1 MIRRWSRPLQRTI
14 ILALGWW
21 LSICSAAPPDL
32 QSYGTAA
39 LLEVEYF
46 SWEAFRHLP
55 SPCAK
60 EVQAFYI
67 DYAYRAYE
75 AGAIDKTAYNRA
87 LALAFTRVCILTER
101 GADTEELILER
112 LDTSDRLEA
121 ALHEFD
127 VSCRRQTAIHG
138 AGQCFEPVPP
148 VCAVI
153 VKHLV
158 ALYVCPVLSGGQFKK
173 AKP

>member
-1 MIRRWSRPLQRTI
+1 MIRRWSRPLYRTI

-32 QSYGTAA
+32 QSYETDA

-46 SWEAFRHLP
+46 SWTAFRQLP
-55 SPCAK
+55 SQCAK

-87 LALAFTRVCILTER
+87 LALAFTRVCILYER
-101 GADTEELILER
+101 GADAEGATAFCKQAASHFDAWRPGGNFGEFRNEVA
-112 LDTSDRLEA
+112 SDDF
-121 ALHEFD
+121 HP
-127 VSCRRQTAIHG
+127 S
-138 AGQCFEPVPP
+138 
-148 VCAVI
+148 
-153 VKHLV
+153 
-158 ALYVCPVLSGGQFKK
+158 K
-173 AKP
+173 AP